1 MQKLILH
8 GELGDDRFHP
18 TALLAG
24 QILLPDFEA
33 CLPSSQE
40 GLMPMGERRY
50 GDAVLAAG
58 GFQVGATKQLED
70 HAQLALG

>member
-1 MQKLILH
+1 L
-8 GELGDDRFHP
+8 HP

-33 CLPSSQE
+33 RFPSSQE
-40 GLMPMGERRY
+40 GLAPLGKRRY
-50 GDAVLAAG
+50 GDTVLAAG
-58 GFQVGATKQLED
+58 GFQIGATKQLED